1 MKRLIIILVLGLV
14 FANSLAAKPLL
25 KLGREANRKEFTIVK
40 GQMIKILLSSN
51 PTTGYDWHLD
61 KLNLRYFRFVNSGFI
76 RPSGKLVGA
85 PGQKWFEIKA
95 VRAGNGGVRLLYYRS
110 WEGKKKAA
118 EEYKVNFKINP

>member
-1 MKRLIIILVLGLV
+1 MKRLIVFLVLGLV
-14 FANSLAAKPLL
+14 FANSLVAKPLL
-25 KLGREANRKEFTIVK
+25 KLGHEANSRGFSIAK
-40 GQMIKILLSSN
+40 GQTIMIQLASN